1 MIIAGLFFL
10 LAASTVDLDVVAVPL
25 TNPVKVVLAPNARGE
40 LKREGTVTDVRI
52 DIDRINPPSTLGP
65 AFNTYLV
72 WAITPE
78 GILDSLGEVEV
89 KGVKGQFV
97 GTTRFTQFG
106 VLITAEPHYLVDRPS
121 SAVVFRSQNTGT
133 DIRKKTVPVDVGV
146 YDYSQ
151 LKPRTAAGV
160 QNSVAQARIA
170 FQIAQAAGADRL
182 APTEFRNA
190 QVALGALEE
199 LVTRATPFDI
209 LWPTA
214 NEAIGWSQ
222 RAVTAARAK
231 R

>member
-1 MIIAGLFFL
+1 
-10 LAASTVDLDVVAVPL
+10 
-25 TNPVKVVLAPNARGE
+25 
-40 LKREGTVTDVRI
+40 
-52 DIDRINPPSTLGP
+52 
-65 AFNTYLV
+65 
-72 WAITPE
+72 
-78 GILDSLGEVEV
+78 
-89 KGVKGQFV
+89 
-97 GTTRFTQFG
+97 

-133 DIRKKTVPVDVGV
+133 DIRKKTVPVEVGV
-146 YDYSQ
+146 YDYAQ

-160 QNSVAQARIA
+160 PNSVAQARIA

-222 RAVTAARAK
+222 RAVTTARAK